1 MGHQMVEL
9 PEQLPR
15 GGGLTEHARVD
26 KKKSHGPPRMRHIHN
41 GGTWG

>member
-1 MGHQMVEL
+1 MGHQMGEL

-15 GGGLTEHARVD
+15 GGGLTEHDRVD
-26 KKKSHGPPRMRHIHN
+26 KKSHGPPRMRHVHN